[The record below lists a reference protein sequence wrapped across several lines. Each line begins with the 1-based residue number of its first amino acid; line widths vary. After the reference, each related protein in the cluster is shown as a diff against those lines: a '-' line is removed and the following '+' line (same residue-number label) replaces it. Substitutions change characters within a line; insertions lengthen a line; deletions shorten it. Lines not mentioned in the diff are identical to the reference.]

1 MPAIRRTC
9 LVRNEFLNMTHST
22 IAIIPARGGSKRIPR
37 KNIKAFAGRPM
48 IVHAIAAALDS
59 GLFEH
64 VVVSTDDHEIA
75 ESACL
80 AGADM
85 PFVRPAELADDHTP
99 TVPVVAHA
107 IEALEGLGWQIATV
121 CCIYPCV
128 PFVQVADLV
137 AALNLLRESGADFAF
152 PVAEFPAAIQR
163 ALRRTPQGR
172 MSPFHPEFELT
183 RTQDLEPAYHD
194 AGQFYW
200 GSRDAW
206 LSNPRIHSN
215 AAGLVIPN
223 WRVVDIDTP
232 EDWTRAEM
240 LYRTLSLHP
249 TDLER

>member
-1 MPAIRRTC
+1 
-9 LVRNEFLNMTHST
+9 MTKST
-22 IAIIPARGGSKRIPR
+22 IAVIPARGGSKRIPR

-59 GLFEH
+59 RLFEH
-64 VVVSTDDHEIA
+64 VVVTTDDPEIA
-75 ESACL
+75 DTARR
-80 AGADM
+80 AGAET

-107 IEALEGLGWQIATV
+107 IEALEQMGWLVATV
-121 CCIYPCV
+121 CCIYPGV
-128 PFVQVADLV
+128 PFIQVADLA
-137 AALNLLRESGADFAF
+137 AALDLLRNSGADYAF

-163 ALRRTPQGR
+163 ALRRTPEGR
-172 MSPFHPEFELT
+172 MSSFHPEFELT
-183 RTQDLEPAYHD
+183 RTQDLEPSYHD

-200 GSRDAW
+200 GSREVW

-232 EDWTRAEM
+232 EDWKRAEI
-240 LYRTLSLHP
+240 LHRSLVAP
-249 TDLER
+249 GGAVV